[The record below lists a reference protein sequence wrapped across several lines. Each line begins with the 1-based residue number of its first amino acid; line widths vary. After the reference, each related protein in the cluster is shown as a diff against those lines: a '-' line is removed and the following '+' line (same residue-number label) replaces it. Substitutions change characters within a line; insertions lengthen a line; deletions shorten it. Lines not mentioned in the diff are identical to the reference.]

1 MRKMYFF
8 GCSYTYGHGLEDCIE
23 VPSMM
28 AGQNPS
34 KLNWA
39 QMLGDDLGFEVVN
52 FAFPGA
58 SNKHIMHVINCEQH
72 DLEPGAPVVIHW
84 SHFER
89 TMRFNAELERP
100 WLPYNTNGR
109 PSWESCVEKIGP
121 WLENDLGNSYYA
133 YIQSDLNDA
142 YELAWFIDY
151 ATLKLANRGAGP
163 VLHLGPA
170 LWKPDQAEVISKFL
184 GNDVHWPAMS
194 IVEKD
199 IPHGYD
205 KAHDKKHPGPRAH
218 RSFADD
224 VIARYSNFLKS

>member
-39 QMLGDDLGFEVVN
+39 QMLGDDLGFEVFN
-52 FAFPGA
+52 FGFPGA

-133 YIQSDLNDA
+133 YIQRDLNDA
-142 YELAWFIDY
+142 Y
-151 ATLKLANRGAGP
+151 
-163 VLHLGPA
+163 
-170 LWKPDQAEVISKFL
+170 
-184 GNDVHWPAMS
+184 
-194 IVEKD
+194 
-199 IPHGYD
+199 
-205 KAHDKKHPGPRAH
+205 
-218 RSFADD
+218 
-224 VIARYSNFLKS
+224 